1 MLTQLSI
8 KNYALIEESLVNF
21 DSGFSVITGETGAGK
36 SILLGALS
44 LLLGSRADRSV
55 LRDVQQKCIV
65 EGIFQFDQ
73 NQMNRLKQ
81 IDGVELQKINT
92 LRREVSADG
101 KSRAF
106 VNDSLVNVQVLK
118 EVSLRLV
125 NLNLQ
130 KENIRFL
137 NTESQIDALDAFAQN
152 QEERQNYLDSYRNWK
167 SIELELKKQKAELL
181 RRNKEKEFNQFRL
194 EELDLAVI
202 NDENELQNLET
213 EYKKLDQSSEILR
226 FLSELE
232 QGFQGDF
239 SNLIYAL
246 NQNGQK
252 FKELGEEFGD
262 ISNRLNSVYLEI
274 KELAQDS
281 SRLQSQVEMD
291 PKRLEVIELR
301 ISLLYKLLKKYQ
313 VDTLGELIAQREEI
327 RASLESNENLE
338 IQIETLEKE
347 LLQSQQKLEHSAEKL
362 TWSRKSVIEEMEQKI
377 QAIFPLVYLPHAELK
392 IRMESLSEFSEGNNG
407 KDVVNFWFNA
417 NPGMQLQPLD
427 QIASGGELS
436 RITLVIKTIISEKE
450 EMPTLIFD
458 EIDSGISGDAAL
470 RVAELLAMLSQK
482 GQVIAITHLPQIAA
496 KANSHLQVKKKV
508 IANNTQTFIEKV
520 DGENRI
526 NALIEMLGGN
536 NDALAAKKYVTQLL
550 NTSKN

>member
-1 MLTQLSI
+1 M
-8 KNYALIEESLVNF
+8 VRF

-55 LRDVQQKCIV
+55 LRDVQHKCIV
-65 EGIFQFDQ
+65 EGIFQIDQ
-73 NQMNRLKQ
+73 NQMNRWKH
-81 IDGVELQKINT
+81 IEGVEIQKINT

-106 VNDSLVNVQVLK
+106 VNDSLVNLQILK

-137 NTESQIDALDAFAQN
+137 NAESQIDALDAFAQN
-152 QEERQNYLDSYRNWK
+152 QEERQNYLDSYRIWK
-167 SIELELKKQKAELL
+167 SVELELKKQKAELL

-202 NDENELQNLET
+202 NDENELQNLEN

-239 SNLIYAL
+239 SNLVYAL
-246 NQNGQK
+246 NQQGQK

-301 ISLLYKLLKKYQ
+301 MSLLYKLLKKYQ

-327 RASLESNENLE
+327 RTSLESNENLE
-338 IQIETLEKE
+338 TQIETLEKE
-347 LLQSQQKLEHSAEKL
+347 LLQSHQKLEHSSEQL

-392 IRMESLSEFSEGNNG
+392 IRMESLSEFSEGING
-407 KDVVNFWFNA
+407 KDAVTFWFNA

-470 RVAELLAMLSQK
+470 KVAELLAMLSQR

-496 KANSHLQVKKKV
+496 KAKSHLQVKKKV
-508 IANNTQTFIEKV
+508 IANNTQTYIEKV

-526 NALIEMLGGN
+526 NALMEMLGGTDN
-536 NDALAAKKYVTQLL
+536 SLATKKYVTQLL
-550 NTSKN
+550 NT